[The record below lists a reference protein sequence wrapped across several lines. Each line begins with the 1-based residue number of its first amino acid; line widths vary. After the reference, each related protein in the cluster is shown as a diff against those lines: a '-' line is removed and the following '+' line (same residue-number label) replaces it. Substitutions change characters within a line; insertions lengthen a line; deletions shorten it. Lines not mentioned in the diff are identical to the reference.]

1 MLGAMAGQRGAVRG
15 IGQPAGR
22 ESALEGGC
30 GPVAGVAGAFNR
42 WSIPFAE
49 VANAQW
55 RTFAG

>member
-1 MLGAMAGQRGAVRG
+1 MLRMGQQRGAVRG
-15 IGQPAGR
+15 IGQLAGR

-30 GPVAGVAGAFNR
+30 GLVAGVAGAFNR
-42 WSIPFAE
+42 GAFPFAE